1 MRSRRT
7 ERHRLRKG
15 GNLRGKNMPLEVPED
30 MRSRRSFSQHL
41 RDSSVGLASG
51 NGDRDV
57 VGPETSLTLGSF
69 TVSLAN
75 SAASLRRLLS
85 VLTMSPCLGWST
97 NR

>member
-15 GNLRGKNMPLEVPED
+15 GNLRGNMPLEVPED

-51 NGDRDV
+51 TGDRDV
-57 VGPETSLTLGSF
+57 T
-69 TVSLAN
+69 
-75 SAASLRRLLS
+75 
-85 VLTMSPCLGWST
+85 
-97 NR
+97 